1 MKTTPNTLSS
11 LEQTLYC
18 FGVFLLLLLFMNVMS
33 TAFCLW
39 FPFIWNP
46 GKTETQNKIP
56 TLCLPSV
63 GLETSLGLMFI
74 FSFLPTGIR
83 IRHWTQMKPQN
94 WSPNSLGY
102 EERARCFQIHWRI
115 QGFWKILSL
124 FSTLTKESLRY
135 NVLVLRQKRG
145 S

>member
-1 MKTTPNTLSS
+1 MKITPNTLSS

-18 FGVFLLLLLFMNVMS
+18 FGVFLLLLLLFMNVMS

-46 GKTETQNKIP
+46 GKPETQNKIP

-74 FSFLPTGIR
+74 FSLLPTGIR
-83 IRHWTQMKPQN
+83 IRHWTHHKIGLQTALAMKKEQDVSGFTEGFRVFERFYLHFQP
-94 WSPNSLGY
+94 SPRNLSDI
-102 EERARCFQIHWRI
+102 R
-115 QGFWKILSL
+115 FW
-124 FSTLTKESLRY
+124 F
-135 NVLVLRQKRG
+135 
-145 S
+145 